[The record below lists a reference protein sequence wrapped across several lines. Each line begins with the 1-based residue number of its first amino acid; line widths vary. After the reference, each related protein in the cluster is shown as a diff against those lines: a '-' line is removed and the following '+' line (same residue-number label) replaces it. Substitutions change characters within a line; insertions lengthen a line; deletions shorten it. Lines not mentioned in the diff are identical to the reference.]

1 MKDET
6 NMIFKNSLFAFDVDG
21 TLLNSY
27 GELTQR
33 TIEAIATASDQGAT
47 ITLATGR
54 SWSELDLVMEAIPEI
69 EYAICTNGLEAYDRA
84 GQCLYSCLLYT
95 SPSPR
100 DATLSRM
107 PSSA

>member
-47 ITLATGR
+47 ITLAT
-54 SWSELDLVMEAIPEI
+54 
-69 EYAICTNGLEAYDRA
+69 
-84 GQCLYSCLLYT
+84 CLLYT

-100 DATLSRM
+100 DVEEPRM